1 MGYIY
6 LITNVVNGKQYVGQT
21 VHADIDTRW
30 NQHKRMKE
38 HMLGRCI
45 YNAYMKY
52 GIQSFTFKIICICFD
67 EACNELEAEYIKK
80 FNTLVPNG
88 YNLREGGNNSR
99 HNEETRR
106 LISQNRTG
114 KGLNYM
120 TEEMRRDRSV
130 RFMGEKNPNFGKP
143 MSETQRAQI
152 SERMKEIWRE
162 KKAQGIGA
170 HENTRKALQ
179 EGNTRRWEEYQKNK
193 EHKQVSKGRKQRIAK
208 LDENGNILEEFES
221 ITAASKE
228 TGICNC
234 NISQTCRGEKK
245 SAGGFGWKYL
255 DIPEGESVKRNT
267 TTGELYLSKA
277 RTGFMIRINKPD
289 YKVRT
294 WFKTLEEALI
304 VRDKCIEEMNELQN

>member
-88 YNLREGGNNSR
+88 YNLKEGGNNSR

-106 LISQNRTG
+106 LIGQNRKG
-114 KGLNYM
+114 KGLNVIY
-120 TEEMRRDRSV
+120 TEEMRKQRSE
-130 RFMGEKNPNFGKP
+130 RQLGEKNHNYGKP
-143 MSETQRAQI
+143 ISETQRAQI

-170 HENTRKALQ
+170 HENTRKALL
-179 EGNTRRWEEYQKNK
+179 ESNYRRRK
-193 EHKQVSKGRKQRIAK
+193 EKAPKEVSKGRKQRIAK
-208 LDENGNILEEFES
+208 LDEDGNILEEFES
-221 ITAASKE
+221 MALASTS
-228 TGICNC
+228 TGITPSH
-234 NISQTCRGEKK
+234 ISGVCRQERK
-245 SAGGFGWKYL
+245 SAGGFKWKYM
-255 DIPEGESVKRNT
+255 DIPEGQTVKRNT
-267 TTGELYLSKA
+267 STGEKYISKQGS
-277 RTGFMIRINKPD
+277 GFMVRINKLD
-289 YKVRT
+289 YKVRS

-304 VRDKCIEEMNELQN
+304 ARDKCIEEMNELHT

>member
-6 LITNVVNGKQYVGQT
+6 LITNVINGKQYVGQT
-21 VHADIDTRW
+21 VHADIETRW
-30 NQHKRMKE
+30 NQHRRKQKT
-38 HMLGRCI
+38 MLGRCI
-45 YNAYMKY
+45 YNAYVKH
-52 GIQSFTFKIICICFD
+52 GIESFTFRIICICFD

-88 YNLREGGNNSR
+88 YNLKEGGNNSR

-106 LISQNRTG
+106 LISQNRKG
-114 KGLNYM
+114 KGLNYV

-143 MSETQRAQI
+143 VSEEQRAQI

-179 EGNTRRWEEYQKNK
+179 EGNARRWEEYRKNK
-193 EHKQVSKGRKQRIAK
+193 APKEVSKGRKQRIAK

-221 ITAASKE
+221 ITAASKKY
-228 TGICNC
+228 GINGSH
-234 NISQTCRGEKK
+234 IASVCRHERK
-245 SAGGFGWKYL
+245 SAGGFKWTYM
-255 DIPEGESVKRNT
+255 DIPEGQTVKRNT
-267 TTGELYLSKA
+267 STGEKYISKLKS
-277 RTGFMIRINKPD
+277 GFILRINKPD

-294 WFKTLEEALI
+294 WFKTLEEAVI
-304 VRDKCIEEMNELQN
+304 ERNKCLLEMNEV

>member
-52 GIQSFTFKIICICFD
+52 GIQSFTFRIICICFD
-67 EACNELEAEYIKK
+67 EACNELEAEYIRRYK
-80 FNTLVPNG
+80 TLVPNG
-88 YNLREGGNNSR
+88 YNLKEGGSNSR

-106 LISQNRTG
+106 LISQNRKG
-114 KGLNYM
+114 KGMNVVY
-120 TEEMRRDRSV
+120 TEEIRKQRSE
-130 RFMGEKNPNFGKP
+130 RQLGEKNHNFGKP
-143 MSETQRAQI
+143 ISEQQRAQI

-162 KKAQGIGA
+162 KKAHGIGA

-179 EGNTRRWEEYQKNK
+179 EGNARRWEEYQKNK
-193 EHKQVSKGRKQRIAK
+193 APKEVSKGRKQRIAK
-208 LDENGNILEEFES
+208 VDENGNILEEFES
-221 ITAASKE
+221 ITVASKKY
-228 TGICNC
+228 GINGSH
-234 NISQTCRGEKK
+234 IASVCRHERK
-245 SAGGFGWKYL
+245 SAGGFKWKYM
-255 DIPEGESVKRNT
+255 DIAEGQIVKRNT
-267 TTGELYLSKA
+267 STGERYVSKLKS
-277 RTGFMIRINKPD
+277 GFILRINKSD

-294 WFKTLEEALI
+294 WYKTLEEAVI
-304 VRDKCIEEMNELQN
+304 ERNKCLLEINE